1 VTAKSAAQTEKSTG
15 TKATTEPASTATPAQ
30 PAAPAP
36 ILEDWF
42 LVRDAHH
49 HTGWVLA
56 RMVDVDVPLEIAQY
70 AEGQRIVACF
80 VLNQVTDVNDAGE
93 SRQVPQYLMVLN
105 QPKDGTVWDFN
116 QIRVFTWNVKRHRY
130 ETAYRE
136 RDLFGMLPVT
146 VSHELFANEG
156 DLPIFVVRSR
166 DERGNLVERKY
177 KLNQPIV
184 RRVLSPEEQR
194 VEDEKRAARL
204 AELKQQREARRSAR
218 TVTVRKKRAR

>member
-1 VTAKSAAQTEKSTG
+1 
-15 TKATTEPASTATPAQ
+15 
-30 PAAPAP
+30 
-36 ILEDWF
+36 
-42 LVRDAHH
+42 
-49 HTGWVLA
+49 
-56 RMVDVDVPLEIAQY
+56 MVDVDVPLEIAQY

-105 QPKDGTVWDFN
+105 QPKDGTIWDFN

-146 VSHELFANEG
+146 VSHESFANEG
-156 DLPIFVVRSR
+156 DLPIFIVRSR
-166 DERGNLVERKY
+166 DEHGNAVERKY

-194 VEDEKRAARL
+194 VEDAKKAARL
-204 AELKQQREARRSAR
+204 AELKQQREARRAAR
-218 TVTVRKKRAR
+218 VVAPGKKLVSGKKHRR